1 MALSKYDL
9 SNEIKTS
16 TELGVLTPIHW
27 QDVVPGDKIRCQSKS
42 IIRLQP
48 LLSPVYN
55 SISYNVRYYYIP
67 YRLLIKDFGRFLV
80 EAENSSLSLPMLYDH
95 VKADEVTSS
104 FNYLRL
110 FGINWSGDLTDNILR
125 SISALPFRALHLVY
139 NYYFKN
145 ELLDDSYIDMMM
157 PDQFGYPQ
165 FKGFQF
171 IAPLFATY
179 YSDYFTDAYPTPQV
193 GTPVNVDLDSD
204 NQILVPEIDFAT
216 RLQRFKERLLLVGK
230 SYRKFLQRFHGV
242 TVNSDLL
249 DVPRLIGSA
258 SQILNISDVDQ
269 VAPSED
275 EPVGSTYGKS
285 VTVASNFGYTQ
296 DFNEHGIVLGLSYV
310 LPSTSYVQGIPRE
323 FQKKTR
329 FDFFTPDFAS
339 VGMQELRGNELSAER
354 TDTFGYTPRYGEL
367 RQSKNIVAGDFT
379 DSLSYWHFGRSL
391 RSEKLSNDFIK
402 YHLDNRP
409 FSVVAHEFI
418 DYSELYLYVMKKEDE
433 YILAVSSNKYEIGW
447 TVGQT
452 GFSPVWY
459 EPFGNRYLVYSVSD
473 ETLDTFSPFFYDLNK
488 IANRKDGMLDFYL
501 GFVFKKKPTNID
513 RGPLQT
519 YAFANSV
526 VIGHDFFDRDRQ
538 VSLNDIKDL
547 RDVVL
552 AESVIRDLPRTFFDN
567 GTTDP
572 DDFVSMLPVTVKEP
586 IKELKDIKISRDVIY
601 NHLAVESDV
610 PAKNYVF
617 SSEPISYV
625 FNHVLIANFNKV
637 DALRPIPKLEF

>member
-55 SISYNVRYYYIP
+55 SISYNIRYYYIP

-95 VKADEVTSS
+95 VKADEVNSS

-110 FGINWSGDLTDNILR
+110 FGINWSGDLTDDILR
-125 SISALPFRALHLVY
+125 NISALPFRALHLVY

-145 ELLDDSYIDMMM
+145 ELLDDSYIDMMQ
-157 PDQFGYPQ
+157 PEQFGYPQ

-193 GTPVNVDLDSD
+193 GTPVNVDLDSN

-367 RQSKNIVAGDFT
+367 RQSKNVIAGDFT

-391 RSEKLSNDFIK
+391 ENEKLSKDFIK
-402 YHLDNRP
+402 YKLDNRP
-409 FSVVAHEFI
+409 FSVVSHEFFSGRDI
-418 DYSELYLYVMKKEDE
+418 YAYVVYTDAMKIYSLYLSDRVYRLGEDVDIVSGTLSKIVYIENLEDKFLYFQILKGEDHYRPRIGHVDGVLNFLYMCAMLYARYKQTGE
-433 YILAVSSNKYEIGW
+433 YPIILASAPYTVSYYRHRYTRYNLLTLPNSVADLESDEGNLEISNRIFATYEEVPNSFEVSLGNSSVFDVNKGIQSFVFQSNKD
-447 TVGQT
+447 
-452 GFSPVWY
+452 
-459 EPFGNRYLVYSVSD
+459 LV
-473 ETLDTFSPFFYDLNK
+473 DLVTK
-488 IANRKDGMLDFYL
+488 VPSRHLYGLE
-501 GFVFKKKPTNID
+501 
-513 RGPLQT
+513 
-519 YAFANSV
+519 
-526 VIGHDFFDRDRQ
+526 Q
-538 VSLNDIKDL
+538 VS
-547 RDVVL
+547 
-552 AESVIRDLPRTFFDN
+552 
-567 GTTDP
+567 
-572 DDFVSMLPVTVKEP
+572 
-586 IKELKDIKISRDVIY
+586 KI
-601 NHLAVESDV
+601 
-610 PAKNYVF
+610 
-617 SSEPISYV
+617 

>member
-16 TELGVLTPIHW
+16 TEMGVLTPIHW

-80 EAENSSLSLPMLYDH
+80 QAENSSLSLPMLYDH
-95 VKADEVTSS
+95 VKAEDIYSS

-110 FGINWSGDLTDNILR
+110 FGINWSGDLTDDIL
-125 SISALPFRALHLVY
+125 SNISALPFRALHLVY

-145 ELLDDSYIDMMM
+145 ELLDDSYIDMML
-157 PDQFGYPQ
+157 PEQFAYPQ

-193 GTPVNVDLDSD
+193 GSPVNVDLDSN

-323 FQKKTR
+323 FQKKSR

-367 RQSKNIVAGDFT
+367 RQSKNVIAGDFT

-391 RSEKLSNDFIK
+391 RLEKLSKDFVK
-402 YHLDNRP
+402 YKMDNRP
-409 FSVVAHEFI
+409 FAVRSFDFSVVPPV
-418 DYSELYLYVMKKEDE
+418 YLYILYFDNLKKYRLCLSNKVFQLHETVDYNGKDVVVKYVEDLNGRFLCFKLDGGSYRAVLVPYDDITSFQMLHTISH
-433 YILAVSSNKYEIGW
+433 YILDGAHAPIVMGSMPYKEQYFKSVYDGTYADMFSVSSIFRNVVPGNDVAEHAHLHFCSYHDVTDNFPVFLASSFSFIES
-447 TVGQT
+447 T
-452 GFSPVWY
+452 GLSSFV
-459 EPFGNRYLVYSVSD
+459 LDD
-473 ETLDTFSPFFYDLNK
+473 ENEYFDYIKNPDFTYTFPSSEK
-488 IANRKDGMLDFYL
+488 
-501 GFVFKKKPTNID
+501 
-513 RGPLQT
+513 
-519 YAFANSV
+519 
-526 VIGHDFFDRDRQ
+526 
-538 VSLNDIKDL
+538 
-547 RDVVL
+547 
-552 AESVIRDLPRTFFDN
+552 SVI
-567 GTTDP
+567 
-572 DDFVSMLPVTVKEP
+572 
-586 IKELKDIKISRDVIY
+586 
-601 NHLAVESDV
+601 
-610 PAKNYVF
+610 
-617 SSEPISYV
+617 
-625 FNHVLIANFNKV
+625 FNHVLIANYNSV